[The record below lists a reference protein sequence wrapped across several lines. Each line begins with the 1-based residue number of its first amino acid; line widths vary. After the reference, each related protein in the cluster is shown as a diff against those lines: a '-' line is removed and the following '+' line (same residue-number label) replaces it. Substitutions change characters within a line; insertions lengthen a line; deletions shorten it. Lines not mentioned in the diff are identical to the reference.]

1 MNNVVAFIPAR
12 GGSKSIPEKNIKLL
26 GGKPLVSWTI
36 ETALACGL
44 ERIVVNTEDSK
55 VIDIASKH
63 DVDIQIR
70 NPNLAKDNISMY
82 EVLRSEI
89 FKLNPVPEIVLL
101 LQPTSPFRSKN
112 HISIALSYFL
122 NNIDTYDSLISVERV
137 PERYSPYAMI
147 VEHQGE
153 KRVLFRKLIGLKEKI
168 VSRFTGKK
176 FVGPELSGY
185 PVSQRM
191 LRRQDLPQCWLPTGE
206 TYLLK
211 TSNLKTGSLYGDNV
225 MLLECESSI
234 NINSPEDFQKAEQL
248 CAQKS

>member
-12 GGSKSIPEKNIKLL
+12 GCSKSIPEKNIKLL

-137 PERYSPYAMI
+137 PDKYNPAQVI
-147 VEHQGE
+147 IQTP
-153 KRVLFRKLIGLKEKI
+153 
-168 VSRFTGKK
+168 TGKSIVLGK
-176 FVGPELSGY
+176 FSSLKDKLKVIFAGVKHTEPSLSGV
-185 PVSQRM
+185 PISRR
-191 LRRQDLPQCWLPTGE
+191 LTKRQDFPAAWIPDGSI
-206 TYLLK
+206 YLFK
-211 TSNLKTGSLYGDNV
+211 TSNLKN
-225 MLLECESSI
+225 
-234 NINSPEDFQKAEQL
+234 
-248 CAQKS
+248 